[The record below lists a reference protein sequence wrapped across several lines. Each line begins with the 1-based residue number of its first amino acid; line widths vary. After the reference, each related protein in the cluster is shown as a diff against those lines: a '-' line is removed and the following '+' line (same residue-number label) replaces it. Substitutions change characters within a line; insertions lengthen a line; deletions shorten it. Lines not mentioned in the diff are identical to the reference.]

1 MDIREKIRKTGAKFI
16 RLEKQGAAIMT
27 FNKLPQQLP
36 KKLTD
41 IFNYLEAYPDE
52 TFTIVGRMEMRAGN
66 VIEEPISHNSLKGI
80 SESAMESLAQEV
92 SNIHTSEAIEVEKL
106 KLRLEAKE
114 RELIDANAYIEEL
127 ESKIEEL
134 ENEPGQ
140 LADPQPPAY
149 VNTLINLG
157 AGLLDKYMKQRDEL
171 IQLEREKLQKTAHNE
186 PDNE

>member
-1 MDIREKIRKTGAKFI
+1 MDIREKIRKTGAKYI
-16 RLEKQGAAIMT
+16 RLERQGSPIMT

-52 TFTIVGRMEMRAGN
+52 TFTLVGRMEMRAGN
-66 VIEEPISHNSLKGI
+66 VIEEPISHNSLKGL
-80 SESAMESLAQEV
+80 SETALESLAQEV
-92 SNIHTSEAIEVEKL
+92 SSIHTSEAIEVEKL

-114 RELIDANAYIEEL
+114 RELEDANAFIEELQARIEEL
-127 ESKIEEL
+127 ESE
-134 ENEPGQ
+134 GAQ

-157 AGLLDKYMKQRDEL
+157 AGLLDKWMAQRDEM
-171 IQLEREKLQKTAHNE
+171 IKIEREKINKTAAHE
-186 PDNE
+186 PTE